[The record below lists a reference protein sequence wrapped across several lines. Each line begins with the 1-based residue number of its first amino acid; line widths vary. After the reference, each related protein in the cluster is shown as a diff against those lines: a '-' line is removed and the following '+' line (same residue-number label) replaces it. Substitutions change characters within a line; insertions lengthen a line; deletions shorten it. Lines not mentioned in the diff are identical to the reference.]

1 MSFLAKCLLWALCTT
16 FVLAGA
22 KAQEISQG
30 TGVLCDTKQQ
40 IERFISLE
48 ANSVAL
54 QAINADEQ
62 KTVCAVVE
70 VQYVRGVS
78 LGKLRNTKGTFEAA
92 TPEARM
98 RPSLITGALTPGRV
112 EASFE
117 PTGVVC
123 RILVDVDRPPS
134 EKEDESVSAS

>member
-1 MSFLAKCLLWALCTT
+1 MSLLAKCLLCALCTT

-22 KAQEISQG
+22 KAQEVSQG

-40 IERFISLE
+40 IERFVSLE

-54 QAINADEQ
+54 QTINADEQ

-70 VQYVRGVS
+70 VQYVRGIS

-92 TPEARM
+92 EILILAANSGGWHRIPPEIQYTIFAVVEE
-98 RPSLITGALTPGRV
+98 GA
-112 EASFE
+112 
-117 PTGVVC
+117 
-123 RILVDVDRPPS
+123 
-134 EKEDESVSAS
+134 